1 MNAIQCFVER
11 PQEPQVHVRA
21 VTVVRFSDMHA
32 LYLELVTYIGHY
44 GVRVATS
51 LSQLA
56 FKKVASK
63 STKANSHKR
72 PHGIS

>member
-32 LYLELVTYIGHY
+32 LYLELVTYI
-44 GVRVATS
+44 T
-51 LSQLA
+51 
-56 FKKVASK
+56 
-63 STKANSHKR
+63 
-72 PHGIS
+72 